1 MWPPVRLAIPLHRL
15 SCRASCDGVVSYRQ
29 SPGMALQF
37 GAMEYQEEALA
48 PAAVPGLLR
57 RSLPYLRPVVQ
68 LALAAGL
75 LAGLLWRV
83 DIAAVRD
90 DLERATLWWLPLAF
104 VANLASDWFRAIRWR
119 EFFRPLKLVDVPFLY
134 ATAILGVA
142 SNIVL
147 PLRAGEVV
155 RTQVLRRRTGL
166 GVSSIVATLLSEKL
180 MDIVAFS
187 LFVILGIVLYE
198 EARFM
203 WPLAV
208 AYSAVLVAG
217 VFGARWLAR
226 RSVEGPHLEAQ
237 PEGRWRAWVAAE
249 LRSFGHGLQAFR
261 SSRAMI
267 TIVWA
272 SVAAWLCEAAMYW
285 ACGEALGLDLPPAV
299 YLLTVVA
306 ATIAVSIPVTQA
318 GLGVFELA
326 ITGLMVAFGL
336 SESQAAAFAIF
347 SHVMLAVPYMVTGP
361 LAAYALR
368 LSLSDVLFLRAGR
381 ETPPDG
387 KA

>member
-1 MWPPVRLAIPLHRL
+1 
-15 SCRASCDGVVSYRQ
+15 
-29 SPGMALQF
+29 
-37 GAMEYQEEALA
+37 MEYQEEAL
-48 PAAVPGLLR
+48 PPVAAHGLLR
-57 RSLPYLRPVVQ
+57 RSLPFLRSVVQ

-90 DLERATLWWLPLAF
+90 DLEGATLWWLPLAF
-104 VANLASDWFRAIRWR
+104 AANLASDWFRAIRWR
-119 EFFRPLKLVDVPFLY
+119 EFFRPMQRVPVPFLF

-142 SNIVL
+142 SNIAL
-147 PLRAGEVV
+147 PLRAGEVIRV
-155 RTQVLRRRTGL
+155 QVLRKRTGL
-166 GVSSIVATLLSEKL
+166 SVSSIIATLLSEKL

-187 LFVILGIVLYE
+187 TFVILGIALYE

-208 AYSAVLVAG
+208 AYTAVLVAG

-226 RSVEGPHLEAQ
+226 RSEEAPHLESQ
-237 PEGRWRAWVAAE
+237 PEGRWRAWMATE
-249 LRSFGHGLQAFR
+249 LRSFGRGLQAFR
-261 SSRAMI
+261 SAGAMT

-272 SVAAWLCEAAMYW
+272 SIAAWLCEATMYW
-285 ACGEALGLDLPPAV
+285 ACGEALGIDLPPAV

-306 ATIAVSIPVTQA
+306 ATIAVSIPITQA

-326 ITGLMVAFGL
+326 ITGLMVAFGI

-347 SHVMLAVPYMVTGP
+347 SHVMLAVPYMATGP
-361 LAAYALR
+361 LAAVALR
-368 LSLSDVLFLRAGR
+368 LSLADILFLRGGEKPA
-381 ETPPDG
+381 EVSASDG
-387 KA
+387 V

>member
-1 MWPPVRLAIPLHRL
+1 
-15 SCRASCDGVVSYRQ
+15 
-29 SPGMALQF
+29 
-37 GAMEYQEEALA
+37 MEYQEEALK
-48 PAAVPGLLR
+48 PVVTPGLLR
-57 RSLPYLRPVVQ
+57 RSLLPLRPLIQ

-83 DIAAVRD
+83 DLAAVRD

-104 VANLASDWFRAIRWR
+104 LANLASDWFRAIRWR
-119 EFFRPLKLVDVPFLY
+119 EFFRPLKTVEVPFLF

-142 SNIVL
+142 CNIVL

-155 RTQVLRRRTGL
+155 RTQVLRKRTGL

-187 LFVILGIVLYE
+187 VFVILGIALYE

-208 AYSAVLVAG
+208 AYSGVLAAG
-217 VFGARWLAR
+217 FFGARWLAR
-226 RSVEGPHLEAQ
+226 RSQDAPRLDTQ
-237 PEGRWRAWVAAE
+237 PEGRWRAWIAVE
-249 LRSFGHGLQAFR
+249 LRSFGQGLQAFR
-261 SSRAMI
+261 SGRAMV
-267 TIVWA
+267 TIVWT
-272 SVAAWLCEAAMYW
+272 SIAAWMCEAAMYW

-326 ITGLMVAFGL
+326 ITGFMVAFGL

-347 SHVMLAVPYMVTGP
+347 SHVMLAVPYMAAGP
-361 LAAYALR
+361 LAAFALR
-368 LSLSDVLFLRAGR
+368 LNLSDVLFLRADR
-381 ETPPDG
+381 DPAPAAD
-387 KA
+387 A